1 MSQNKRTLWICYC
14 VTNIETKT
22 IIPLNLATHILAIL
36 VFRNV
41 LARFSKNIWVLFIL
55 EKGLFELIY
64 QRAEE
69 MDILSF
75 LGFWKRLLSG
85 FDWTPLKRSSMFIL
99 ESCQVRKLEIGWQK
113 NFKTGQSAIKWK
125 LFGLQSH
132 LTCCHLTIG
141 SGVPVTNTSRK
152 QSQNL
157 LKNWWNMSMIMQES
171 FPNKMFIKL
180 SWIFIKE

>member
-1 MSQNKRTLWICYC
+1 
-14 VTNIETKT
+14 
-22 IIPLNLATHILAIL
+22 
-36 VFRNV
+36 
-41 LARFSKNIWVLFIL
+41 
-55 EKGLFELIY
+55 
-64 QRAEE
+64 
-69 MDILSF
+69 MDNLSF

-157 LKNWWNMSMIMQES
+157 LKNWWKMSLIMPES
-171 FPNKMFIKL
+171 FPNK
-180 SWIFIKE
+180 IFYKVVMDIYKRAGCCLGLVVVVEHLNLGWNLTRENRSYLAML